1 MKAKQLRSQPFLT
14 VTQVLVLLVVVAS
27 LIIVLDLNRR
37 AQEGRSVGVNEES
50 LQADVLAETTRQAQ
64 LQATLAYVTS
74 EAYVADYA
82 RNEAGY
88 ILPGEKR
95 IVPLPLTATPA
106 PPPLSTP
113 TPDPALSAYPWQAWM
128 RLLTD
133 APFPTR

>member
-1 MKAKQLRSQPFLT
+1 MKPKQLRSQPFLT
-14 VTQVLVLLVVVAS
+14 LTQVLVLLVVVAS

-37 AQEGRSVGVNEES
+37 AQEGRNIGVNEES
-50 LQADVLAETTRQAQ
+50 LQADVMVETTRQVQ

-74 EAYVADYA
+74 EAYVSDYA

-95 IVPLPLTATPA
+95 IVPLVLTATPA
-106 PPPLSTP
+106 PPLPGTP
-113 TPDPALSAYPWQAWM
+113 TPDPALDAYPWQAWM